1 MELTIMFDS
10 KHYIP
15 ILKWKAAEQQALKR
29 LSAETKSHITP
40 VIQLVMPKPKKRF
53 KENGEIKSPTELLE
67 ESIAVFKKK
76 LPEIPSDIQ
85 EAWGNSPAF
94 IDVSL
99 IDASLRQEALGT
111 ILELSHEIGT
121 LLIPMVSPHYASEV
135 LDSTCR
141 LAKGFKVG
149 ISLRL
154 SPYDFQDATILKKT
168 LGEFLSRGSLKEE
181 VVDLFV
187 DFSITD
193 ENSLYLDDITG
204 KIPNLSRWRTL
215 TFASGSF
222 PVDLTKCKI
231 DKENLIPR
239 SDWKNW
245 FSQLQNKKIVRMP
258 SFSDYTIQHP
268 VYKEQLQFFS
278 PSASI
283 KYTLND
289 EWLIMRGQKGKN
301 YQYLLNAKVLVTDP
315 RFFGET
321 FSFGDSYIVEKSK
334 ENPLKGKP
342 GNATNWLVA
351 GINHHL
357 QCTANQIASLI

>member
-1 MELTIMFDS
+1 MFDS
-10 KHYIP
+10 KHYVP
-15 ILKWKAAEQQALKR
+15 ILKWKAAEQQALKK
-29 LSAETKSHITP
+29 LPDETKSHITP

-53 KENGEIKSPTELLE
+53 KENGEAKSPTELLE
-67 ESIAVFKKK
+67 ESIAVFKTK
-76 LPEIPSDIQ
+76 LTEVTSDIK

-99 IDASLRQEALGT
+99 IDASLRKEALGT
-111 ILELSHEIGT
+111 ILKSSHEIGT
-121 LLIPMVSPHYASEV
+121 FLIPMVSPHYSLEI
-135 LDSTCR
+135 LDSTCK
-141 LAKGFKVG
+141 LAKELGVG
-149 ISLRL
+149 VSLRL
-154 SPYDFQDATILKKT
+154 SPYDFQDATVLSKN
-168 LGEFLSRGSLKEE
+168 LGEFLGRSSLKEE

-193 ENSLYLDDITG
+193 EGSLHLDDITE
-204 KIPNLSRWRTL
+204 KISGLSRWRTL

-231 DKENLIPR
+231 DEENLIPR

-245 FSQLQNKKIVRMP
+245 FSQLQAKKVARMP

-301 YQYLLNAKVLVTDP
+301 FQYILNAKVLVTDP

-321 FSFGDSYIVEKSK
+321 FSFGDSYIIEKSK

-357 QCTANQIASLI
+357 QCTASQIASLV